1 MILVTGAAGKT
12 GKAIISAL
20 AKAQANV
27 RALVYRS
34 EQVEKVEAC
43 GADEV
48 VIGDMRE
55 QDVLFQAVQGIA
67 KIYHIPPNVS
77 PREIEIGK
85 VAIAAALAGSVE
97 QFVYHSVLHPQT
109 EKMPHH
115 WSKLRVEEWI
125 LESNLPFSILQ
136 PAIYM
141 QNILNVWEEIIE
153 TGVYS
158 VPYAVD
164 RELSMVDLDDVAKA
178 AAIVLTEPGHL
189 GATYEL
195 CGPKAM
201 SARHI
206 AETLGEKIGRQIKV
220 ERTPLD
226 KWIENAKAN
235 GLGDYQIE
243 TLVKMFKYYDTYGFP
258 GNEIVLRHLL
268 KRAPTD
274 FSAFVD
280 NVISPLKRVDPVQ
293 G

>member
-1 MILVTGAAGKT
+1 
-12 GKAIISAL
+12 
-20 AKAQANV
+20 
-27 RALVYRS
+27 
-34 EQVEKVEAC
+34 
-43 GADEV
+43 
-48 VIGDMRE
+48 
-55 QDVLFQAVQGIA
+55 
-67 KIYHIPPNVS
+67 
-77 PREIEIGK
+77 
-85 VAIAAALAGSVE
+85 
-97 QFVYHSVLHPQT
+97 
-109 EKMPHH
+109 
-115 WSKLRVEEWI
+115 
-125 LESNLPFSILQ
+125 
-136 PAIYM
+136 
-141 QNILNVWEEIIE
+141 
-153 TGVYS
+153 
-158 VPYAVD
+158 
-164 RELSMVDLDDVAKA
+164 
-178 AAIVLTEPGHL
+178 
-189 GATYEL
+189 
-195 CGPKAM
+195 M